1 MALLSVA
8 NLVFGFGAEPLLDG
22 VSLTVAAGEHV
33 GLVGRNGCGKST
45 LLKLVAGEPGLP
57 PPIAGQVQIARAASA
72 GYLRQEHRFD
82 WSLTLRQEAGR
93 AFEHLARL
101 HEQLERVAHD
111 MGDADG
117 DALDALLKK
126 YEQLEEQVNAAGGY
140 AVDHKIDAILLGL
153 GLEKSTWEVNTADL
167 SGGQKAR
174 LSLAKL
180 LLAEPD
186 ILLLD
191 EPTNHL
197 DIAGRQWLEE
207 FLASYAGAVVLIS
220 HDRWMLDRVV
230 RKIYEVEKGRL
241 VEYPGNYTQYRELRQ
256 TRYLEQQRAFE
267 KQQTKIKQEQSFI
280 DRYRAGQRSKQAQGR
295 EKKLARYVEQNTIE
309 PPPELDVMNL
319 NFGAIPRC
327 SDRVFQL
334 DKLTKNYDG
343 KRLFNDF
350 SLEVERGAKIGI
362 IGPNGAGKS
371 TLVKTM
377 LGELTPDAGTTK
389 PGTGLNVGH
398 FKQTHENLNLD
409 LTVVDYLKVVLPET
423 AEQGAR
429 DLAGAFLFRGDEQDR
444 PMAGFSGGER
454 ARAVLAGLVAGGH
467 NVLVLDEPTNHL
479 DIPSAERMEEALQQ
493 YTAERTGYSSK
504 GDIGVAGTLILI
516 SHDRTL
522 LDALCDQIIAL
533 DGHGH
538 ITHFLGNYTEYH
550 DALEAGKIKDF
561 TPGPHAPGSDPPPV
575 AKAARKS
582 GKDENP
588 TSEKRNKSDQRSRPK
603 HNNRSSSRHVAK
615 QASRSKLSQEKLEA
629 TIERLEARIHEIDF
643 AMLTPEV
650 YEDADKLAELK
661 ADREKAQA
669 ELTPLETEW
678 AARAG

>member
-8 NLVFGFGAEPLLDG
+8 NLVFGYGNEPLLDG

-45 LLKLVAGEPGLP
+45 LLKLIAQLPGLNP
-57 PPIAGQVQIARAASA
+57 PLSGQVQLARQASA
-72 GYLRQEHRFD
+72 GYLRQEHQFD

-93 AFEHLARL
+93 AFAHLAKL
-101 HEQLERVAHD
+101 HEDLEKTAHD

-117 DALDALLKK
+117 EKLDALLKR
-126 YEQLEEQVNAAGGY
+126 YEQLEEKINAAGGY

-153 GLEKSTWEVNTADL
+153 GLPKQTWEVNTADL

-186 ILLLD
+186 VLLLD

-230 RKIYEVEKGRL
+230 RKIYELEKGRL

-256 TRYLEQQRAFE
+256 TRYLEQQRSYE
-267 KQQTKIKQEQSFI
+267 KQQTKIKQEQAFI

-309 PPPELDVMNL
+309 APPELDVMKL
-319 NFGAIPRC
+319 NFGRIPRC
-327 SDRVFQL
+327 ADRVFQVHN
-334 DKLTKNYDG
+334 LTKNYDG
-343 KRLFNDF
+343 KKLFNGF
-350 SLEVERGAKIGI
+350 TLEIHRGDRVGI

-371 TLVKTM
+371 TLIKCL
-377 LGELTPDAGTTK
+377 LGELTPDTGTTK
-389 PGTGLNVGH
+389 PGTGLDVGH

-429 DLAGAFLFRGDEQDR
+429 DLAGAFLFRGQEQDR

-479 DIPSAERMEEALQQ
+479 DIPSAERMEEALSQ
-493 YTAERTGYSSK
+493 YTAKRQGYSSK
-504 GDIGVAGTLILI
+504 GDVGVEGTLILI

-533 DGHGH
+533 DGEGH

-550 DALEAGKIKDF
+550 DALEAGKIKGF
-561 TPGPHAPGSDPPPV
+561 TPGPHAPGSDNGSAE
-575 AKAARKS
+575 AKKKPAEPEKTKTSGAPKKS
-582 GKDENP
+582 KN
-588 TSEKRNKSDQRSRPK
+588 KNKSPNRQTAKSPNQRRGSASK
-603 HNNRSSSRHVAK
+603 ISQAK
-615 QASRSKLSQEKLEA
+615 LESTIEKLES
-629 TIERLEARIHEIDF
+629 RLHEIDF

-650 YEDADKLAELK
+650 YENGDKLAELK
-661 ADREKAQA
+661 AEREKVQT
-669 ELTPLETEW
+669 ELTPLESEW
-678 AARAG
+678 AARAE

>member
-8 NLVFGFGAEPLLDG
+8 NLVFGYGNEPLLDG
-22 VSLTVAAGEHV
+22 VSLTVSAGEHV

-45 LLKLVAGEPGLP
+45 LLKLIAQLPGLNP
-57 PPIAGQVQIARAASA
+57 PLSGQVQLARQASA
-72 GYLRQEHRFD
+72 GYLRQEHQFD

-93 AFEHLARL
+93 AFAHLAKL
-101 HEQLERVAHD
+101 HEDLEQTAHD

-117 DALDALLKK
+117 EKLDALLKR
-126 YEQLEEQVNAAGGY
+126 YEQLEEKINAAGGY

-153 GLEKSTWEVNTADL
+153 GLPTPTWDVNTADL

-186 ILLLD
+186 VLLLD

-230 RKIYEVEKGRL
+230 RKIYELEKGRL

-256 TRYLEQQRAFE
+256 LRYLDQQRAYE
-267 KQQTKIKQEQSFI
+267 KQQTKIKQEQAFI

-309 PPPELDVMNL
+309 APPELDVMKL
-319 NFGAIPRC
+319 NFGKIPRC
-327 SDRVFQL
+327 ADRVFQVHN
-334 DKLTKNYDG
+334 LTKNYDG
-343 KRLFNDF
+343 KKLFNGF
-350 SLEVERGAKIGI
+350 TLEIHRGDRVGI

-371 TLVKTM
+371 TLVKCL
-377 LGELTPDAGTTK
+377 LGELTPDTGTTK
-389 PGTGLNVGH
+389 PGTGLDVGH

-429 DLAGAFLFRGDEQDR
+429 DLAGAFLFRGQEQDR

-479 DIPSAERMEEALQQ
+479 DIPSAERMEEALGQ
-493 YTAERTGYSSK
+493 YTAKRQGYSAK
-504 GDIGVAGTLILI
+504 GDVGVEGTLLLI

-522 LDALCDQIIAL
+522 LDALVDQIIAL
-533 DGHGH
+533 DGEGN

-550 DALEAGKIKDF
+550 DALEAGKIKGF
-561 TPGPHAPGSDPPPV
+561 TPGPHVESGSAGEKKP
-575 AKAARKS
+575 AAEDKTKTNGS
-582 GKDENP
+582 KQQ
-588 TSEKRNKSDQRSRPK
+588 SKKKNKSP
-603 HNNRSSSRHVAK
+603 NRQNAKPSSNKRGAASK
-615 QASRSKLSQEKLEA
+615 ISQAKLEEK
-629 TIERLEARIHEIDF
+629 IEQLESRLHEIDF

-650 YEDADKLAELK
+650 YENGDKLTELK
-661 ADREKAQA
+661 AEREKVQA
-669 ELTPLETEW
+669 ELTPLESEW
-678 AARAG
+678 ATRAG